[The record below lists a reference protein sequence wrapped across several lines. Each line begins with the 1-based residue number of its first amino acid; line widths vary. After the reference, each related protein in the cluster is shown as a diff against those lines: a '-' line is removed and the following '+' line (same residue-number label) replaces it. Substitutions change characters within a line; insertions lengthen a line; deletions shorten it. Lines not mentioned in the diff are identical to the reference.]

1 MPGAW
6 TAGWARALAG
16 GALGLAVAGYWGA
29 SLEALGGAPLRRG
42 VYDDYVVPNLQ
53 ALPPG
58 AVLCSA
64 WPSVWGW
71 RYAQR
76 VEHRRP
82 DVQIVAKGPG
92 ECARDVVP
100 QQLGRRPV
108 YLTQPPDPDRPRR
121 SQLVLAPAGDL
132 RVVVGRRASLPDGV
146 LLQGSDGRIHVLD
159 RGRRRW
165 IASVAVFERRGFRW
179 EQVRLTP
186 DDVLD
191 DIPEDDALT
200 E

>member
-1 MPGAW
+1 VAR
-6 TAGWARALAG
+6 TAGWTRALAG
-16 GALGLAVAGYWGA
+16 AALGLALAGYWGA
-29 SLEALGGAPLRRG
+29 SLGALGAAPVRRG

-100 QQLGRRPV
+100 RQLGRRPV
-108 YLTQPPDPDRPRR
+108 YLTQPPDRPHR

-132 RVVVGRRASLPDGV
+132 WAVVGRREALPDGV
-146 LLQGSDGRIHVLD
+146 LLRGPDGRIHVLD
-159 RGRRRW
+159 HGRRRW
-165 IASVAVFERRGFRW
+165 IASMAVFERHGFRW
-179 EQVRLTP
+179 EEVRLAS